1 MLLCK
6 YCNKECKNDNSL
18 RNHERLCKSNP
29 NRQSTIV
36 ETDDFKLNH
45 KRSNGAIKAKLE
57 GREFIVSSE
66 TKKKISNQVVSR
78 SSEWNKENGKRISET
93 VNEKVTNGSWH
104 TSLAKHIHID
114 YNGVDMHG
122 NWELKYAIY
131 LDASDIK
138 WIKCK
143 DSFPY
148 EYKET
153 LRKYTPDFYL
163 IDTDEYIEIK
173 GYKTEKDD
181 AKWSQFPEDKT
192 LIVLMKEELIQLGI
206 VL

>member
-1 MLLCK
+1 VLFCK
-6 YCNKECKNDNSL
+6 YCNKECKNGNSL

-29 NRQSTIV
+29 DRQSTVV

-57 GREFIVSSE
+57 GRELLVSDE
-66 TKKKISNQVVSR
+66 TRKKISNHVLSR
-78 SSEWNKENGKRISET
+78 SSEWNKENGKRISKT
-93 VNEKVTNGSWH
+93 VNEKVANGSWH
-104 TSLAKHIHID
+104 TSLAKHMHID

-131 LDASDIK
+131 LDKSDIN

-143 DSFPY
+143 DSFSY
-148 EYKET
+148 EYEKK

-181 AKWSQFPEDKT
+181 AKWSQFPKDKV
-192 LIVLMKEELIQLGI
+192 LKVLMKNELIQLGI

>member
-1 MLLCK
+1 M
-6 YCNKECKNDNSL
+6 
-18 RNHERLCKSNP
+18 
-29 NRQSTIV
+29 
-36 ETDDFKLNH
+36 
-45 KRSNGAIKAKLE
+45 KLE
-57 GREFIVSSE
+57 R
-66 TKKKISNQVVSR
+66 KISNHVVSR
-78 SSEWNKENGKRISET
+78 SSEWNKANGKRISKT
-93 VNEKVTNGSWH
+93 VNEKVANGSWH
-104 TSLAKHIHID
+104 TSLAKHMHID

-143 DSFPY
+143 DSFSY
-148 EYKET
+148 EYQEK

-163 IDTDEYIEIK
+163 IDTGEYIEIK
-173 GYKTEKDD
+173 GYMTEKDD